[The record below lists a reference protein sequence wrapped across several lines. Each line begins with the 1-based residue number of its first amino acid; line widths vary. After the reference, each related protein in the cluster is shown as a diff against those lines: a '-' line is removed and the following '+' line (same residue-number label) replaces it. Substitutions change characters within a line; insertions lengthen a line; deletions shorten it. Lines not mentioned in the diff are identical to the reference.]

1 MLQHYLQSL
10 AVVAPILVLLGL
22 GNILRRRSWIDSGF
36 IHVGNRLI
44 FNLLLPSLLFLATAT
59 RPLTRH
65 DDLPLA
71 AFAVVGTVAA
81 ALLVWLA
88 APLLV
93 ARDKRGAFTQSAFR
107 SNMGLIGL
115 ALCINAYGE
124 DIVARAGIFIASM
137 IVAVNV
143 LSILVLTSDR
153 RQMLRNQVRNPILI
167 AILAGIAWQKLGVP
181 MPELLQTVLEYFA
194 RMALPL
200 ALLCIGA
207 SIDWK
212 KLHPE
217 HTDVVWAA
225 VIKMVLFPAAITAVA
240 AWWGFRGVDLGI
252 LFLMTGA
259 PTATVA
265 FVMARELTP
274 HGELAAETIVMSTL
288 VSPLTITVGL
298 TVLSSMQLV

>member
-1 MLQHYLQSL
+1 MFQHFLQSS
-10 AVVAPILVLLGL
+10 AVVAPILILLGL
-22 GNILRRRSWIDSGF
+22 GNFLRRKSWIDAGF
-36 IHVGNRLI
+36 ITVGNRLI
-44 FNLLLPSLLFLATAT
+44 FRLLLPSLLFLATAT
-59 RPLTRH
+59 RPLSRH
-65 DDLPLA
+65 EDLPLA
-71 AFAVVGTVAA
+71 AFAVAGTVIA

-88 APLLV
+88 APLMV
-93 ARDKRGAFTQSAFR
+93 DREKRGAFTQSAFR

-124 DIVARAGIFIASM
+124 DIVARAGVFIASM

-143 LSILVLTSDR
+143 LSILVLTTDR
-153 RQMLRNQVRNPILI
+153 RQMLANQVRNPILI
-167 AILAGIAWQKLGVP
+167 GIFAGIAWQKLGVP
-181 MPELLQTVLEYFA
+181 MPGLLETVLEYFA

-212 KLHPE
+212 KLHPG

-225 VIKMVLFPAAITAVA
+225 VIKMVLFPALITSAAV
-240 AWWGFRGVDLGI
+240 WWGFRGVDLGI

-274 HGELAAETIVMSTL
+274 HGDLAAESIVMSTL
-288 VSPLTITVGL
+288 ISPLTITLGL
-298 TVLSSMQLV
+298 TVLSYLGLI